1 MIKTFFIVSDIH
13 AHYDLLL
20 DALLKHDF
28 DIRNKEHILIIA
40 GDVLDRGNQGDD
52 LILFLE
58 LLIKQ
63 NRLLG
68 VMGNHDLFLIDILN
82 QEANLSTIEWN
93 MHHNGF
99 TKTLLLGLS
108 RTKIRSIRK
117 SEVLEE
123 MRENFIAKYP
133 LFTEWILSLPVYLE
147 FEHHVIVHAFLDFSL
162 PNWHNTKAKFAVW
175 ERRYQEKIP
184 ASFKKKLIFGHT
196 PNFLINGQ
204 NDIIY
209 SGKKIMIDGG
219 AAGDR
224 QINVLHY
231 SETEL

>member
-1 MIKTFFIVSDIH
+1 MKEYFIVSDIH

-20 DALLKHDF
+20 DALLKHNF
-28 DIRNKEHILIIA
+28 DIRNKEHILIVA
-40 GDVLDRGNQGDD
+40 GDVLDRGKQGDE

-68 VMGNHDLFLIDILN
+68 VVGNHDLFLIDILN
-82 QEANLSTIEWN
+82 QKANLRTIEWN
-93 MHHNGF
+93 MYHNGF
-99 TKTLLLGLS
+99 TETLLLGLP
-108 RTKIRSIRK
+108 REKISSIHK
-117 SEVLEE
+117 QEVLKE
-123 MRENFIAKYP
+123 MRENFIAKYS
-133 LFTEWILSLPVYLE
+133 LFTEWMLSLPVYLE

-162 PNWHNTKAKFAVW
+162 PDWHNTELKFAVW

-184 ASFKKKLIFGHT
+184 ASFEKKLIFGHT
-196 PNFLINGQ
+196 PNFHINGQ
-204 NDIIY
+204 NDVIY
-209 SGKKIMIDGG
+209 DGKKIMIDGG

-231 SETEL
+231 NENEL

>member
-1 MIKTFFIVSDIH
+1 MKEYFIVSDIH
-13 AHYDLLL
+13 AHYDMLL
-20 DALLKHDF
+20 DALLKHNF

-63 NRLLG
+63 KRLLG
-68 VMGNHDLFLIDILN
+68 VMGNHDSFLIDILN
-82 QEANLSTIEWN
+82 QEADLSRIEWN
-93 MHHNGF
+93 MQHNGF

-108 RTKIRSIRK
+108 SAKISSIHK
-117 SEVLEE
+117 FEVLEE
-123 MRENFIAKYP
+123 MRKNFIAKYP

-147 FEHHVIVHAFLDFSL
+147 FKYHVIVHAFLDFSL
-162 PNWHNTKAKFAVW
+162 LDWHNTKPKFALW

-196 PNFLINGQ
+196 PNFHINSQ

-209 SGKKIMIDGG
+209 DGKKIMIDGG
-219 AAGDR
+219 AGENR

-231 SETEL
+231 YETKL